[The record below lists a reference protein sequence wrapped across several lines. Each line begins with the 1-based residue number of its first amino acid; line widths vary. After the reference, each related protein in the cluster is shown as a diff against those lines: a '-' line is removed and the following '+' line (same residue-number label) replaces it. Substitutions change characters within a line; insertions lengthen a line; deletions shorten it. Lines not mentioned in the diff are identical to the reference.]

1 MKTNDAE
8 KLFYEIEMPLVPVLA
23 YMERNGVRV
32 DTEALK
38 QTSEHFTARM
48 NQIEEE
54 VHQLAGTDFNIASP
68 KQVGEVLFDKLRI
81 VEKAKKT
88 KTGQYVTSEEVL
100 ESLRGKHEIVG
111 KILEHRGLK
120 KLLGT
125 YIDALPLL
133 INKETGKIHTSFNQ
147 TVTATGRLSSSN
159 PNLRTSLSATKTARK
174 SVRLSS
180 PMMAANFSPP
190 TIHRLSYALWH
201 TLAEIPI

>member
-1 MKTNDAE
+1 
-8 KLFYEIEMPLVPVLA
+8 
-23 YMERNGVRV
+23 MERNGVRV

-100 ESLRGKHEIVG
+100 ESLRGKHEVVG
-111 KILEHRGLK
+111 KNS
-120 KLLGT
+120 GT
-125 YIDALPLL
+125 PGT
-133 INKETGKIHTSFNQ
+133 EEVTGNLYRCASPVDQSRDRK
-147 TVTATGRLSSSN
+147 N
-159 PNLRTSLSATKTARK
+159 PYFVQPDCNRYGT
-174 SVRLSS
+174 
-180 PMMAANFSPP
+180 P
-190 TIHRLSYALWH
+190 
-201 TLAEIPI
+201 

>member
-1 MKTNDAE
+1 MRK

-125 YIDALPLL
+125 YIDALP
-133 INKETGKIHTSFNQ
+133 
-147 TVTATGRLSSSN
+147 
-159 PNLRTSLSATKTARK
+159 
-174 SVRLSS
+174 
-180 PMMAANFSPP
+180 
-190 TIHRLSYALWH
+190 Y
-201 TLAEIPI
+201 